1 MTDITPQERQL
12 RETMLPPKPYQPPAP
27 AAPLPRMVPRL
38 NPGDGVTMAGA
49 IEQLGERQEELRK
62 ALDKLIEDAVALRA
76 LM

>member
-1 MTDITPQERQL
+1 MTDTD
-12 RETMLPPKPYQPPAP
+12 TMTTLPPKPYLPPA
-27 AAPLPRMVPRL
+27 PRMVPRM
-38 NPGDGVTMAGA
+38 NPGDSVTMAGA